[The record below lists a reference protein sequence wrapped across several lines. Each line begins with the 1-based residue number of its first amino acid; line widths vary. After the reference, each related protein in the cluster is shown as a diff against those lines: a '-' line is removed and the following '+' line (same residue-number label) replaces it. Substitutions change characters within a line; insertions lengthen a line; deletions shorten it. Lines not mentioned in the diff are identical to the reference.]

1 VPSPEVDRVDKS
13 FAVSEAKAPPERLG
27 LTLIKKEQ
35 WEKEESS
42 PLKRLPVKPNSMSGA
57 AWAHI
62 VAGVWQ
68 NGSADGNS
76 RR

>member
-1 VPSPEVDRVDKS
+1 MGEGGCVVEMAETKARRFLVHAIKS
-13 FAVSEAKAPPERLG
+13 HDPPPPL
-27 LTLIKKEQ
+27 Q
-35 WEKEESS
+35 ESS